1 MKCAVKEC
9 NVDLCSNAEQSV
21 HYNLSHRGASYKDL
35 FNGIT
40 IEDYE
45 SDTTGYK
52 SGKDANKSGKDTNGN
67 LLHSKMDK
75 QIRKGN

>member
-52 SGKDANKSGKDTNGN
+52 SGKDTNGN